1 MSKSRASS
9 RRRRSLRPAARMREY
24 FKSAAPVTR
33 NHVAG
38 IFDRIAVFA
47 AASTQGRN
55 AVAYAVPKL
64 GIIGTCPGYYQK
76 QLQNN
81 QCHYRDQAFVT
92 LHETGHLF
100 GLKDINRAYSY
111 EQTRALSAAQNLRHT
126 NSYSYFAKELLRL
139 LFSHA
144 RDFATASIVTLPA
157 AQKALTLRDAEARY
171 AGSARASIDRIVK
184 RLEAANTVAYEDVA
198 DAKIG
203 RPQQLTEEEEEAI
216 VSYIIW
222 MQKSGLPAAKWEI
235 EDAALTLPPP

>member
-1 MSKSRASS
+1 
-9 RRRRSLRPAARMREY
+9 MREY

-38 IFDRIAVFA
+38 IFDRIAVA
-47 AASTQGRN
+47 CSSINSGGAHYYCGDPRGVCARRN

-126 NSYSYFAKELLRL
+126 NSYSYFAK
-139 LFSHA
+139 
-144 RDFATASIVTLPA
+144 
-157 AQKALTLRDAEARY
+157 ARY

-235 EDAALTLPPP
+235 EDAALTLRRRRDPDVTRPGRKSPQPVTTIAALDTFL